1 MNFIT
6 ISRKIGT
13 AGSMIAEKVAREIG
27 YNFVDTEAIMKKA
40 GEMGFSGDVEKIDE
54 KRPSLFNRLFSHEP
68 AIGLNRLNSVIYELA
83 NEGDAVFVGRGGHML
98 LRSFDCALHV
108 RITGSHETCL
118 QNLVNRG
125 FTPDAAKHRIESVTR
140 ERSAFIKYAFGKEI
154 EDPKQYDVTF
164 NMDKLTADS
173 VIDTIVQMAG
183 SDKIKAVC
191 SYDALESLGKLALRD
206 RVDAALLESGV
217 SWGLNSTVNVFV
229 EEAGQVILK
238 GSVDDTA
245 STIRAEEVSKGVKG
259 VEKVINEIR
268 ITPADRH
275 A

>member
-13 AGSMIAEKVAREIG
+13 GGTMIAEKVAEKMG

-40 GEMGFSGDVEKIDE
+40 MEMGFLEHIERIDE
-54 KRPSLFNRLFSHEP
+54 KRPSLFQRLFSHEP
-68 AIGLNRLNSVIYELA
+68 AISLNRLNSIIYELA

-108 RITGSHETCL
+108 RITASTQTCL
-118 QNLVNRG
+118 ENLVNRG
-125 FTPDAAKHRIESVTR
+125 IALEVAKDRFETSVR
-140 ERSAFIKYAFGKEI
+140 ERTAFIKYAFGKEI

-164 NMDKLTADS
+164 NMDKLNPES
-173 VIDTIVQMAG
+173 VIETIVEMAS

-191 SYDALESLGKLALRD
+191 ATDAMENLGKLALRD
-206 RVDAALLESGV
+206 RVDAALIESGV
-217 SWGLNSTVNVFV
+217 SWGLNTTVKVFV
-229 EEAGQVILK
+229 EESGQVILK
-238 GSVDDTA
+238 GAVDDQA
-245 STIRAEEVSKGVKG
+245 SKKRAEDVAMGVNGVKE
-259 VEKVINEIR
+259 VLNEIGV
-268 ITPADRH
+268 TPSDRH